1 MVRNLQR
8 LQEQWRKPTS
18 VFYSRLLV
26 TTDNTMIEIQKT
38 IHAAGQQVIKSPPEK
53 VMGSFSKVL
62 SGTLAVKKQASVPQQ
77 RMDNLQEI
85 GTITKQIP
93 TVSEL
98 LHQHDKLKGKTWE
111 ILSNDQN
118 QDKDYRSILP
128 GSKIY
133 IDRNSNE
140 LSWAGAAQKPS
151 VTSLQNGSTTTNIAS
166 APMRQLESSIIGTEA
181 SLSQPREAVRLGIIS
196 SQAPTVSHL
205 MHQDNRFRNQ
215 TWNILGETVNANK
228 PFHSMPIG
236 SEVFL
241 NPATREI
248 TWHSQ
253 KDTLVPTPRAVTVDA
268 EEIPLKKELWSN
280 TQEPVVNLSQAVQPY
295 MGKSYKEINCYEL
308 LVNGLKKMD
317 IPYGGRGGLYS
328 RLTSMALDRG
338 MAENAYLNGEGIVEV
353 AGSTLLSKNYS
364 ELSNWQQN
372 ATDLIR
378 EIEPLLNNGQILSF
392 STRTKG
398 HTGIVSSRDDRWTFI
413 NSGRLDNPVG
423 ERGLSR
429 GVGEE
434 ILNKEIQ
441 NWFKLAHKSGENLR
455 VTLGELSEE
464 KIRTAAITKKLPEN
478 LI

>member
-1 MVRNLQR
+1 
-8 LQEQWRKPTS
+8 
-18 VFYSRLLV
+18 
-26 TTDNTMIEIQKT
+26 MIEIQKT
-38 IHAAGQQVIKSPPEK
+38 IHAAGQQAIKSPPEK
-53 VMGSFSKVL
+53 VMGSFDKVL

-85 GTITKQIP
+85 GTITKQTP

-98 LHQHDKLKGKTWE
+98 LYQHDKLKGKTWE
-111 ILSNDQN
+111 ILSNNQN

-140 LSWAGAAQKPS
+140 LSWSGAAHKQ
-151 VTSLQNGSTTTNIAS
+151 TSSPLQGAS
-166 APMRQLESSIIGTEA
+166 AEANVISPPIRQLESGLIRMEA
-181 SLSQPREAVRLGIIS
+181 SIPQTGASVRLGLIS
-196 SQAPTVSHL
+196 SQTPTVSHL
-205 MHQDNRFRNQ
+205 MHLDDRFRDQ
-215 TWNILGETVNANK
+215 TWDILGETVNADK
-228 PFHSMPIG
+228 PFHTMPIG

-241 NPATREI
+241 NPTTKEI
-248 TWHSQ
+248 TWQSQ
-253 KDTLVPTPRAVTVDA
+253 KDTLVATPRAVTVEA
-268 EEIPLKKELWSN
+268 KEIPLKKEPWSN
-280 TQEPVVNLSQAVQPY
+280 THEPVANLSQAVQPY
-295 MGKSYKEINCYEL
+295 MGKSYTEINCYEL

-317 IPYGGRGGLYS
+317 ISYGGSNGLYS

-353 AGSTLLSKNYS
+353 AGTIVLSKNYS
-364 ELSNWQQN
+364 KLANWQKN
-372 ATDLIR
+372 ATDLIS

-398 HTGIVSSRDDRWTFI
+398 HTGIVSSSDDRWTFI

-434 ILNKEIQ
+434 ILNKEIR
-441 NWFKLAHKSGENLR
+441 NWFKLAHKRGENLR

-464 KIRTAAITKKLPEN
+464 KIRTAKITRKIPEN